1 MSHPEKSSPAVAAVV
16 PPPFKSERRSRPR
29 LKLSQPVR
37 VRLTDSTSQEEI
49 RSTLDISVDR
59 LHFTTW
65 VEDYQVGMRMQVTF
79 PYSSW
84 EQVNRDYLAEVVRV
98 ERLADG
104 RLGVVL
110 HFLNREAS

>member
-1 MSHPEKSSPAVAAVV
+1 MNHPEKSSPAVTAVV
-16 PPPFKSERRSRPR
+16 TPLFKSERRSRPR

-49 RSTLDISVDR
+49 RSTLNISVDS

-84 EQVNRDYLAEVVRV
+84 EQINGDYLAEIVRV

-104 RLGVVL
+104 RWGVVL
-110 HFLNREAS
+110 RFLQREAI